1 LSTETQEQ
9 ATARIVQQAA
19 EAAAKVVQQAAQ
31 ATAMVK
37 ANENTALV
45 TAVAVMQTEIAALKV
60 QNVELNKIMN
70 KIFEKLDEIAQGRPT
85 WAVAIII
92 SVLISICVGL
102 IVFTVTHA

>member
-1 LSTETQEQ
+1 MSVETQEQ
-9 ATARIVQQAA
+9 ITARIVQQAA

-45 TAVAVMQTEIAALKV
+45 TAVAVIQTEIAALKA
-60 QNVELNKIMN
+60 QNVELSKTMG
-70 KIFEKLDEIAQGRPT
+70 KIFEKLEEIATGRPT

-92 SVLISICVGL
+92 SILCTLSGSLIIY
-102 IVFTVTHA
+102 TVTH